1 MEHTYRDSFNIG
13 SIEAPCGVASVLNIQ
28 SNLSI
33 SNSKN
38 INGGGYIGS
47 PSDDYPVRA
56 E

>member
-1 MEHTYRDSFNIG
+1 MEHIYRDSFDLG
-13 SIEAPCGVASVLNIQ
+13 GIEAPCGASSVLNIQ

-47 PSDDYPVRA
+47 ANDDDLVSA